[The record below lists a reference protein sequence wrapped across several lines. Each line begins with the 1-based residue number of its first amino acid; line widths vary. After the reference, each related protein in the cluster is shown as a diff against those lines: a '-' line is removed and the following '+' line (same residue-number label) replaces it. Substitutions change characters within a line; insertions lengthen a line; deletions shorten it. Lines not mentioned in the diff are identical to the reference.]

1 MIKPVE
7 PYIREFIDAG
17 SDIITL
23 HPEATP
29 NLSASIQKIK
39 SLGKKAGVSLNPDT
53 STDTIEKVLSE
64 IIALN
69 TLVRLSKLQIIS
81 NLNKSPSELDK
92 TRENLRNQI
101 LNPEQLGNRSLMQYW
116 INEALKK

>member
-1 MIKPVE
+1 MGLSQ
-7 PYIREFIDAG
+7 R
-17 SDIITL
+17 DIAKECS
-23 HPEATP
+23 HK
-29 NLSASIQKIK
+29 Q
-39 SLGKKAGVSLNPDT
+39 GWVSKLLK
-53 STDTIEKVLSE
+53 EKELSE

-69 TLVRLSKLQIIS
+69 TLVRLSKLQMIS